1 MHARSIIYTFY
12 IWGYGSTERLI
23 NFSKVSQL
31 TSDRALFSSIM
42 NRCYSQATHSSS
54 PPYNF
59 LHNLLCFMEGQQC
72 FSTNIINGF
81 FFTQALSALPRTTW
95 LLSHPPGAGR
105 SLAVAP
111 VSENSLPPLSSDNS
125 PHLSWAHLF
134 FGLPWGLLVHNF
146 LVLFLASPSL
156 GTSYP
161 PFSAS
166 FLPPFISFPT
176 ALHRG
181 TQRLL
186 STWSIASFAVLS
198 KTLVIC
204 TS

>member
-1 MHARSIIYTFY
+1 MTEPSLVPLWTDAIAKQHSCPPLPTISY
-12 IWGYGSTERLI
+12 IVYCALWRDS
-23 NFSKVSQL
+23 NVSVQIL
-31 TSDRALFSSIM
+31 QTDSS
-42 NRCYSQATHSSS
+42 
-54 PPYNF
+54 
-59 LHNLLCFMEGQQC
+59 LLR
-72 FSTNIINGF
+72 
-81 FFTQALSALPRTTW
+81 LPRITW

-111 VSENSLPPLSSDNS
+111 DSENSLPPLSSESS
-125 PHLSWAHLF
+125 PYLSWAHLF
-134 FGLPWGLLVHNF
+134 SGLPWGLCVRHF

-176 ALHRG
+176 ALRRG

-186 STWSIASFAVLS
+186 SIIASFAVLS